1 MPIPLLRAALVAA
14 AFLPALAPADP
25 LSLDQALRLAVQR
38 SEAARA
44 SRAASDGA
52 HAAAQAA
59 GQQPDPTLHVGVD
72 NLPVTGADRFSTARD
87 SMTMKR
93 IGVSQ
98 EWLSADKRAAREASA
113 LAVGDRD
120 TVLASA
126 AEADARLQTALAF
139 LDAWFADATLK
150 LSTEAEHH
158 LHEEFDAARARLAA
172 GAIGSPEILQLRAS
186 QGLAEDDSE
195 EARQQQAA
203 ALLALQRWTGIKPDA
218 LVPPPA
224 WIVPTEDDYLAR
236 APVLSV
242 LQREVGVARTA
253 ATVTAQD
260 RHPSWTWEVSY
271 GQRAGY
277 SDMVSVGV
285 SIPLP
290 IAPGQR
296 QDRDLAS
303 KLARVDQAEADLAEA
318 QRAARLEYQTL
329 RSDAERLQQR
339 LDRYQTAVVMPSRQR
354 TEAALSAYRSNQVPL
369 AMVFEA
375 RHMELDAQRRLLQL
389 QRELAKVQAQLV
401 FKPIA
406 AGAFQ

>member
-44 SRAASDGA
+44 RRATSDGA
-52 HAAAQAA
+52 QAAAQAA
-59 GQQPDPTLHVGVD
+59 RQQPDPTLHIGVD

-87 SMTMKR
+87 SMTLKR

-98 EWLSADKRAAREASA
+98 EWLSADRRAAREAAA

-120 TVLASA
+120 AVQASA
-126 AEADARLQTALAF
+126 AEADARLQTALAYV
-139 LDAWFADATLK
+139 DAWYADATLK
-150 LSTEAEHH
+150 LSMEAEHH
-158 LHEEFDAARARLAA
+158 IHEELDAARARLAA
-172 GAIGSPEILQLRAS
+172 GATGSPEILRLQAS

-203 ALLALQRWTGIKPDA
+203 ALLALQRWTGIKSDP
-218 LVPPPA
+218 LLPPPD
-224 WIVPTEDDYLAR
+224 WSTPTEDDYLAR
-236 APVLSV
+236 FPALSM
-242 LQREVGVARTA
+242 LEREVDVARTA

-260 RHPSWTWEVSY
+260 RHPSWTWDVSY
-271 GQRAGY
+271 GQRTGF
-277 SDMVSVGV
+277 SNMVSVGISV
-285 SIPLP
+285 PLP

-296 QDRDLAS
+296 QDRELAS
-303 KLARVDQAEADLAEA
+303 RLARVDQAGAELAEA

-339 LDRYQTAVVMPSRQR
+339 LDRYQAAVVVPLRQR
-354 TEAALSAYRSNQVPL
+354 TEAALAAYRSNQAPL
-369 AMVFEA
+369 TTVFEA
-375 RHMELDAQRRLLQL
+375 RHMELDSQRRQLQL
-389 QRELAKVQAQLV
+389 RHELSKVQAQLV

-406 AGAFQ
+406 AGAFR